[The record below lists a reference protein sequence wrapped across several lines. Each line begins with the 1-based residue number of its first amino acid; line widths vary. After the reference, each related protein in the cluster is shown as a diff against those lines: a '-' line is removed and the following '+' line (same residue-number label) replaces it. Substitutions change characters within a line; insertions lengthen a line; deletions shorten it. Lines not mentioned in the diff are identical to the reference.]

1 MSEQHSSPK
10 SAESQ
15 KHVDR
20 LLAVIA
26 RFTNQDSLALEKP
39 GYCRFNLGSSYRG
52 FIWPDNNGKDAN
64 LLVTVAKLPGGPLRE
79 KLLTDMLSANL
90 SDEDGIGANLG
101 LNAKTDNICINIKTP
116 LETEDADLIF
126 LLEGLTQEARR
137 WAGIISDANTGN
149 NGQSDLDRMAGQIRA

>member
-1 MSEQHSSPK
+1 
-10 SAESQ
+10 
-15 KHVDR
+15 
-20 LLAVIA
+20 
-26 RFTNQDSLALEKP
+26 
-39 GYCRFNLGSSYRG
+39 
-52 FIWPDNNGKDAN
+52 
-64 LLVTVAKLPGGPLRE
+64 
-79 KLLTDMLSANL
+79 MLSANL